1 MIAKK
6 GYTMKED
13 DEVKKART
21 SDYPIN
27 PLILYRWSPRA
38 MTGEGMTEEELLP
51 LFEAA
56 RWAPSSYNNQ
66 PWVFI
71 YAHRD
76 TPEWKTLFDLMIE
89 FNQSWTKDA
98 AVLLVVISKKTFYHN
113 GKPAPTHSYDTGA
126 AWMGLALEGTS
137 RGYVVHGMQGF
148 DYDKAQ
154 KTLQIPDDYQVE
166 AMAAIGKRAP
176 KEKLP
181 PELQKREVP
190 SLRKSVKEIIMK
202 GKFEKR
208 IEQA

>member
-1 MIAKK
+1 
-6 GYTMKED
+6 MKED
-13 DEVKKART
+13 NDIKKLRK

-27 PLILYRWSPRA
+27 PLILNRWSPRS
-38 MTGEGMTEEELLP
+38 MTGESMTEEELLP

-56 RWAPSSYNNQ
+56 RWAPSCYNNQ
-66 PWVFI
+66 PWIFI

-76 TPEWKTLFDLMIE
+76 TPEWKPLFDLMVE
-89 FNQSWTKDA
+89 FNQSWTKNA
-98 AVLLVVISKKTFYHN
+98 AVLLVIISKKTYYKN
-113 GKPAPTHSYDTGA
+113 GKPAQTHSYDTGA
-126 AWMGLALEGTS
+126 AWMALALEGSS

-181 PELQKREVP
+181 PELQTQEVP
-190 SLRKSVKEIIMK
+190 SPRRPVQQIIMI

-208 IEQA
+208 NEQA

>member
-1 MIAKK
+1 MSEKL
-6 GYTMKED
+6 YP
-13 DEVKKART
+13 EVKQHRKPNFEIQ
-21 SDYPIN
+21 S
-27 PLILYRWSPRA
+27 LILNRWSPRS

-56 RWAPSSYNNQ
+56 RWAPSSYNNE

-137 RGYVVHGMQGF
+137 RGYVVHGMQ
-148 DYDKAQ
+148 
-154 KTLQIPDDYQVE
+154 
-166 AMAAIGKRAP
+166 
-176 KEKLP
+176 
-181 PELQKREVP
+181 
-190 SLRKSVKEIIMK
+190 
-202 GKFEKR
+202 
-208 IEQA
+208 